1 MPRRYLEAFWEDK
14 THMQPPQHEI
24 ASVPEPREAW
34 GPHEPERGQPESG
47 WAQIEGR
54 ALEIKCLGV

>member
-1 MPRRYLEAFWEDK
+1 
-14 THMQPPQHEI
+14 MQPPQHEI

-47 WAQIEGR
+47 WAQKEGR
-54 ALEIKCLGV
+54 VLEIKCLGV